1 MVARV
6 TLIGNLGKPP
16 EIKTTQAGKKF
27 ARFSVAV
34 NKYAN
39 KEKTTM
45 WVDCVV
51 WNEKTSEFLEGFA
64 TKGSKLYIDGT
75 LEKRTYQKDG
85 VEKLAV
91 EVHVPA
97 FGGDVQ
103 LLSRPENGAGG
114 SAPAP
119 MPAMA
124 DADDVPF

>member
-1 MVARV
+1 MVAKV

-16 EIKTTQAGKKF
+16 EIKTTNAGKKF
-27 ARFSVAV
+27 ARFSLAV

-45 WVDCVV
+45 WVDVV
-51 WNEKTSEFLEGFA
+51 CWNEKTSDFLESFA
-64 TKGSKLYIDGT
+64 TKGSKLYVEGT

-97 FGGDVQ
+97 FNGDVQ
-103 LLSRPENGAGG
+103 LLSRPEGEAGG
-114 SAPAP
+114 KASVPTSA
-119 MPAMA
+119 MV